1 MFSVF
6 RLTAALATIALSTLA
21 SASMPPLRVCAD
33 SNNLPFSNVREQGFE
48 NAIARIV
55 AHDLRRNIQFIW
67 LPQQAP
73 AAKKTM
79 KVQNCDLLMGLTSP
93 TELMVPSIPFYRST
107 YVFVTRRDRHIG
119 ISSLADPRLA
129 DYRIGAHIIG
139 GADATVP
146 PAEDLA
152 RRGLVQNIVGYSLYG
167 DLLEENPSAEL
178 ITAVERGEVDMAVAW
193 GPRAGYFAKQSS
205 VPLDITPICQDA
217 GASEPVAFDISMG
230 VRRGDDL
237 LLEQINRII
246 ASRQKTIRAILLQ
259 YAVPLV
265 NSQQARTS
273 CL

>member
-6 RLTAALATIALSTLA
+6 RVIAALAMITLSTLA
-21 SASMPPLRVCAD
+21 SASMTPLRVCAD
-33 SNNLPFSNVREQGFE
+33 SNNLPFSNTREEGFE
-48 NAIARIV
+48 NAIARMV
-55 AHDLRRNIQFIW
+55 AHDLRRDIQFIW

-73 AAKKTM
+73 AAIKAM
-79 KVQNCDLLMGLTSP
+79 NVQNCDLVMGLTSP
-93 TELMVPSIPFYRST
+93 TQLMVPSISFYRST

-119 ISSLADPRLA
+119 ISSLADNRLA

-146 PAEDLA
+146 PAEELA
-152 RRGLVQNIVGYSLYG
+152 RRGLVRNIVGYSLYG
-167 DLLEENPSAEL
+167 DPLEANPPADL
-178 ITAVERGEVDMAVAW
+178 ITAVQRGDVDMAVAW
-193 GPRAGYFAKQSS
+193 GPMAGYFAKQSA
-205 VPLDITPICQDA
+205 VPLDITAICPDA

-237 LLEQINRII
+237 LLEQINRVI

-259 YAVPLV
+259 YSVPLLDTPRAQV
-265 NSQQARTS
+265 G